1 MSIKRKSGT
10 IYKLIDNFVFND
22 NVKNIDIKII
32 KDNYEESVSY
42 NLTTLNIECHKKS
55 LTMILKKLRKFTLDS
70 LSIDGEISFTDS
82 QLRKLIY
89 IFTNLLVFKGVE
101 FQEIYKKT
109 IYYHFKNVIFDK

>member
-42 NLTTLNIECHKKS
+42 NLTTLNIECHKK
-55 LTMILKKLRKFTLDS
+55 
-70 LSIDGEISFTDS
+70 
-82 QLRKLIY
+82 
-89 IFTNLLVFKGVE
+89 V
-101 FQEIYKKT
+101 
-109 IYYHFKNVIFDK
+109 

>member
-1 MSIKRKSGT
+1 MSKVKTGT

-22 NVKNIDIKII
+22 NVKNIDIKIFSD
-32 KDNYEESVSY
+32 KFDDENVSY
-42 NLTTLNIECHKKS
+42 TLTTLKIECCKKS
-55 LTMILKKLRKFTLDS
+55 LTMILKKLRNYNLDS
-70 LSIDGEISFTDS
+70 LTIDGKISFTDC

-109 IYYHFKNVIFDK
+109 IYYHFNNVVFNE